1 MRAIYDFAIN
11 PPEGVEFPPLNYK
24 EANVDYCL
32 TIGLDGE
39 VLRVEKENRK
49 ILTPDLNRSGKMP
62 PPIICF
68 DKFNYFVKT
77 SPDKAARIQSS
88 IDLYDRAIIL
98 TQDPNLKA
106 ILAFIHREYTLSQL
120 ESLKEER
127 GAIKD
132 DAKCIFRIVGQEK
145 YLHQSPIIIDC
156 WQQLRKEDLKLEDG
170 ECSISIEITKIVNQE
185 FLKVGGIP
193 DSEGKPGNGNFFTNN
208 KKSVQNWNSNDSM
221 FQHHVGLDAYIAIYN
236 GLNYLLNNE
245 HHYVRLG
252 DAKYVFWA
260 VGETGSKTIA
270 LKRMFSPKADVKETA
285 PSAREVVTTLKSV
298 FSYGGT
304 NLQGNPDTFYIASF
318 RRSNNRAWID
328 TMRQGGVSDIY
339 KNMKKWITT
348 QSIFTGKVYGI
359 QSLASSLLSSAERNK
374 QKSPL
379 RSNIDAILQN
389 SLFATPLPHDFLGT
403 LVNRIAAAGKANKP
417 QINLL
422 TLTLDLMPMTTEGST
437 NVDSSQLCD
446 REKDAYIFGRMT
458 SFVRYVS
465 HRVSPNKNTLADN
478 LEQFFLQSPAVG
490 ATQMM
495 KLFTMYVKSA
505 KSTNYWRDRFNTE
518 FPLVPVATRR
528 FSLREQ
534 ALYLIGANANDWY
547 QAPPAKDN
555 NDSENSLETRSIKI
569 F

>member
-1 MRAIYDFAIN
+1 
-11 PPEGVEFPPLNYK
+11 V
-24 EANVDYCL
+24 
-32 TIGLDGE
+32 
-39 VLRVEKENRK
+39 
-49 ILTPDLNRSGKMP
+49 
-62 PPIICF
+62 
-68 DKFNYFVKT
+68 
-77 SPDKAARIQSS
+77 
-88 IDLYDRAIIL
+88 
-98 TQDPNLKA
+98 
-106 ILAFIHREYTLSQL
+106 
-120 ESLKEER
+120 
-127 GAIKD
+127 
-132 DAKCIFRIVGQEK
+132 FRIAGQEK
-145 YLHQSPIIIDC
+145 YLHELPVIVKYWGKLI
-156 WQQLRKEDLKLEDG
+156 KADLIAKNG
-170 ECSISIEITKIVNQE
+170 QCGISNQNTQIVDQE

-193 DSEGKPGNGNFFTNN
+193 DSTGMPGLGNFFTNH
-208 KKSVQNWNSNDSM
+208 KKSVQNWNSDSSM
-221 FQHHVGLDAYIAIYN
+221 FQHRVGIDAYIAIYN

-245 HHYVRLG
+245 HHYIRLG

-260 VGETGSKTIA
+260 ADETGAKTIA
-270 LKRMFSPKADVKETA
+270 LKRIFTPKADVKETA
-285 PSAREVVTTLKSV
+285 PSTREVVTTLKSV
-298 FSYGGT
+298 FSYGAT
-304 NLQGNPDTFYIASF
+304 NPQGNPDTFYIASF

-328 TMRQGGVSDIY
+328 TMRQGNVSDIY

-348 QSIFTGKVYGI
+348 QSIFTSKVYGI

-379 RSNIDAILQN
+379 RSNVDAILQN

-422 TLTLDLMPMTTEGST
+422 TLTLDLMPMTTESSD
-437 NVDSSQLCD
+437 NVDLSQLCD

-478 LEQFFLQSPAVG
+478 LEQFFLQSPTVG

-547 QAPPAKDN
+547 RVPPAKDN
-555 NDSENSLETRSIKI
+555 HDSENSLDTRSIKNL
-569 F
+569 